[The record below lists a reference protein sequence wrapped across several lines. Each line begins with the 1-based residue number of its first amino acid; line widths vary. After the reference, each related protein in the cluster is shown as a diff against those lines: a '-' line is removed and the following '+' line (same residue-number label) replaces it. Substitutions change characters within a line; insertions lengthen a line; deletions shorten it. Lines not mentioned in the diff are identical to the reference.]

1 MSNPVSAAVTELAPS
16 FAGQLIQPGDSTFD
30 QARQVHNGYVDKRPG
45 VIARCL
51 GSADVVDAL
60 ALARKLGLEVAV
72 RGGGHN
78 VGGRGTID
86 SGLLIDLSLMKGLHV
101 DPKAKTAR
109 AEGGTLWKEFNRAT
123 QLHGLATTG
132 GVISSTGV
140 AGLTLGG
147 GLGWL
152 MAKHGMALDNLVSAD
167 VVLADGRIVGAAADE
182 HPDLFW
188 ALRGGGG
195 NFGVVT
201 SFEFRVHPVGPVI
214 TGGLVAHP
222 IAAARDVLRLF
233 RDTSAKA
240 ADDLVLMS
248 VLLTGPD
255 AATKLVG
262 IVACHI
268 GSPADA
274 EAALRP
280 IKQFGSPVMDVIG
293 PMPYTVLNGMIDA
306 DLPRGA
312 RNYWKSHFMEQLTDD
327 GIDALI
333 DAFGRNTSPMSKI
346 LLENFHGAVTRVPV
360 TDTAYAMRKPG
371 FNLLLLSQWMD
382 RAHDDNCVAWARD
395 CYKSLQRFT
404 GTDRYLNYLDHDDTA
419 NSALE
424 AAYGPNLARLRTV
437 KSKYDP
443 QNVFRHNVNI
453 LPSS

>member
-1 MSNPVSAAVTELAPS
+1 MPTATEALTELIPS
-16 FAGQLIQPGDSTFD
+16 FAGRLLQPGDPQFEE
-30 QARQVHNGYVDKRPG
+30 ARRVHNGFVDKRPG

-51 GSADVVDAL
+51 GAADVADAL
-60 ALARKLGLEVAV
+60 GLAKTLGLEVAI

-86 SGLLIDLSLMKGLHV
+86 NGLLVDLSLMKGLHV
-101 DPKAKTAR
+101 DPKARTAR
-109 AEGGTLWKEFNRAT
+109 AEGGTLWKEFNRAS

-132 GVISSTGV
+132 GVISSTGI

-152 MAKHGMALDNLVSAD
+152 MAKYGMALDNLLSVD
-167 VVLADGRIVGAAADE
+167 LVLADGRPVRAAADE
-182 HPDLFW
+182 NPDLFW
-188 ALRGGGG
+188 AVRGGGG
-195 NFGVVT
+195 NFGVAT
-201 SFEFRVHPVGPVI
+201 SFEFRLHPVGPMVH
-214 TGGLVAHP
+214 GGLVAHP
-222 IAAARDVLRLF
+222 ISAARDALRMF
-233 RDTSAKA
+233 RDA
-240 ADDLVLMS
+240 AATASDDLMLMA

-255 AATKLVG
+255 AASKLVG

-274 EAALRP
+274 ETALRP

-312 RNYWKSHFMEQLTDD
+312 RNYWKSHFMEHLTDD

-333 DAFGRNTSPMSKI
+333 EAFARSTSPMSKI

-360 TDTAYAMRKPG
+360 THTAYAMRKPG
-371 FNLLLLSQWMD
+371 FNLLVLSQWQDAGDD
-382 RAHDDNCVAWARD
+382 RKCVSWARET
-395 CYKSLQRFT
+395 YTTLQPFV
-404 GTDRYLNYLDHDDTA
+404 GSDRYLNYLDHDDA
-419 NSALE
+419 ADAALR
-424 AAYGPNLARLRTV
+424 AAYGPNLDRLR
-437 KSKYDP
+437 KIKAKYDP

-453 LPSS
+453 TPA

>member
-1 MSNPVSAAVTELAPS
+1 MPSVAEALTELVPS
-16 FAGQLIQPGDSTFD
+16 FAGRLIQPSDPQFD
-30 QARQVHNGYVDKRPG
+30 EARRVHNGFVDKRPG

-51 GSADVVDAL
+51 GAADVADAL
-60 ALARKLGLEVAV
+60 GLAKKLGLDVAI

-86 SGLLIDLSLMKGLHV
+86 GGLLIDLSLMKGLHV
-101 DPKAKTAR
+101 DPKARTAR
-109 AEGGTLWKEFNRAT
+109 AEGGTLWKEFNRAS

-132 GVISSTGV
+132 GVISSTGI

-152 MAKHGMALDNLVSAD
+152 MSKYGMALDNLLSAD
-167 VVLADGRIVGAAADE
+167 LVLADGRAVRAAGDE
-182 HPDLFW
+182 NPDLFW
-188 ALRGGGG
+188 AVRGGGG
-195 NFGVVT
+195 NFGVAT
-201 SFEFRVHPVGPVI
+201 SFEFRLHPVGPMI

-222 IAAARDVLRLF
+222 IAHARDALRMF
-233 RDTSAKA
+233 RDA
-240 ADDLVLMS
+240 AAAASDDLMLMA

-268 GSPADA
+268 GPPAEA

-312 RNYWKSHFMEQLTDD
+312 RNYWKSHFMEHLTDD

-333 DAFGRNTSPMSKI
+333 DAFARSTSPMSKI

-360 TDTAYAMRKPG
+360 THTAYAMRKPG
-371 FNLLLLSQWMD
+371 FNLLVLSQWQD
-382 RAHDDNCVAWARD
+382 AAHDGKCVSWARES
-395 CYKSLQRFT
+395 YTALQPFV
-404 GTDRYLNYLDHDDTA
+404 GSDRYLNYLDHDDA
-419 NSALE
+419 ADAALR
-424 AAYGPNLARLRTV
+424 AAYGPNLDRLR
-437 KSKYDP
+437 KIKAKYDP

-453 LPSS
+453 TPA

>member
-1 MSNPVSAAVTELAPS
+1 MPTATEALTELIPS
-16 FAGQLIQPGDSTFD
+16 FAGRLLQPGDLQFD
-30 QARQVHNGYVDKRPG
+30 EARRVHNGFVDKRPG

-51 GSADVVDAL
+51 GAADVVDAL
-60 ALARKLGLEVAV
+60 GLAKKLGLEVAI

-86 SGLLIDLSLMKGLHV
+86 GGLLVDLSLMKGLHV
-101 DPKAKTAR
+101 DPRARTAR
-109 AEGGTLWKEFNRAT
+109 AEGGTLWKEFNRAS

-132 GVISSTGV
+132 GVISSTGI

-152 MAKHGMALDNLVSAD
+152 MAKYGMALDNLLSVD
-167 VVLADGRIVGAAADE
+167 LVLADGRVVRAASDE
-182 HPDLFW
+182 NADLFW
-188 ALRGGGG
+188 AVRGGGG
-195 NFGVVT
+195 NFGIAT
-201 SFEFRVHPVGPVI
+201 SFEFRLHPVGPMVH
-214 TGGLVAHP
+214 GGLVAHP
-222 IAAARDVLRLF
+222 ISAARDALRMF
-233 RDTSAKA
+233 RDASATA
-240 ADDLVLMS
+240 SDDLMLMA

-274 EAALRP
+274 ETALRP

-312 RNYWKSHFMEQLTDD
+312 RNYWKSHFMEQLTND

-333 DAFGRNTSPMSKI
+333 DAFGRSTSPMSKI

-360 TDTAYAMRKPG
+360 TETAYAMRKPG
-371 FNLLLLSQWMD
+371 FNMLVLSQWMD
-382 RAHDDNCVAWARD
+382 GAHDTTCVSWARES
-395 CYKSLQRFT
+395 YKALQPFV
-404 GTDRYLNYLDHDDTA
+404 GASRYMNYMDHDDTA
-419 NSALE
+419 DATLT
-424 AAYGPNLARLRTV
+424 AVYGPNLARLRQV
-437 KSKYDP
+437 KAKYDP
-443 QNVFRHNVNI
+443 QNMFRHNVNI
-453 LPSS
+453 TPAGA